1 MDADADRIDG
11 SGTDATDN
19 NYVFER
25 IRLANKKQKKASNRR
40 LISRTLDTTEQTSYT
55 QVNND
60 DNFSSYDYDS
70 ERNANV
76 EYDEDVDD
84 DAQQPHQSESIWLY
98 LKALLTNLVDKPNI
112 DQATNEQFNFPT
124 HSKVDSL
131 ELENDFDYLDDSNY
145 YNIFDTEWINDENSQ
160 KHKILKQKIL
170 GNFSIVY
177 FFAIHRNSSFLYS
190 AHYTSPT
197 NQATNQSTHRQPKKN
212 ILFLRDSCFTIA
224 SAIRND

>member
-170 GNFSIVY
+170 GNFSSFISLLSTEIVRFY
-177 FFAIHRNSSFLYS
+177 IPHIIH
-190 AHYTSPT
+190 HQPTKQPT
-197 NQATNQSTHRQPKKN
+197 NQPTASQKKHSFFTRL
-212 ILFLRDSCFTIA
+212 LFHDRKC
-224 SAIRND
+224 N